1 MTSPLKEILSGTFL
15 SFIAKIIGHRW
26 RLFFT
31 RLKLEPHLFD
41 HWETDNLPFP
51 DEPIIKGLTEW
62 KKRPLPNNLLSYR
75 NIEEIKDWLVL
86 VLKSECERK
95 DISDDIQKYFK
106 DMDDIIETLTTKVT
120 KDRASLFGALEIDW
134 QSIEADL
141 PTGTSLKRRT
151 GACLKTWFT
160 DQQLKY
166 WKYQELLMTFR
177 DSELDSEA
185 DSIIERFRIKE
196 LQDARTYFRAV
207 EKESLTLE
215 KETDSHFHGKTSF
228 VGNSES
234 SQELYVNVNTTSK
247 LSIVSEHT
255 KG

>member
-106 DMDDIIETLTTKVT
+106 D
-120 KDRASLFGALEIDW
+120 
-134 QSIEADL
+134 L
-141 PTGTSLKRRT
+141 PIHFKWI
-151 GACLKTWFT
+151 K
-160 DQQLKY
+160 QLQIY
-166 WKYQELLMTFR
+166 CNDNAYGIQ
-177 DSELDSEA
+177 
-185 DSIIERFRIKE
+185 
-196 LQDARTYFRAV
+196 
-207 EKESLTLE
+207 
-215 KETDSHFHGKTSF
+215 
-228 VGNSES
+228 
-234 SQELYVNVNTTSK
+234 
-247 LSIVSEHT
+247 
-255 KG
+255 